1 MARERIAVA
10 AAHASFAYAAPI
22 LTDVTLAL
30 GAGWHGLVGANG
42 AGKTTFLRMI
52 LGEIAPETGTIRVE
66 PDRARIVLCP
76 QPVDVRTDD
85 VTRFCDDGGARA
97 RRLRDRLALD
107 PTSLDRWST
116 LSPGER
122 KRWQVGA
129 ALAEEPDILLLD
141 EPTNHIDAS
150 ARALLVEALHGF
162 RGLGIVVS
170 HDRAL
175 LDGLTRVTLRVHR
188 CAVRVYPVPYTMAKA
203 QWELEERHAQD
214 ERDKAAERANTA
226 QKALGDAHRNHDPG
240 YRARSLRGLD
250 PRDHD
255 ARSFV
260 TKFRMNT
267 ADHRLGQRVGVARH
281 AAERAAEAV
290 PKIERDKTL
299 GRSLFVGYER
309 ARAPKIAALAGET
322 LRAGEHEILRDVRV
336 EVRRDDRIAI
346 RGDNGA
352 GKTTLM
358 RALLDASTAPENRL
372 FYLPQDIDT
381 EEGAALLVH
390 TMNLE
395 PASRGRV
402 LALVAALGVD
412 PDRLL
417 RSRSPSP
424 GEARKIA
431 IAWGLGR
438 HVWAAFLD
446 EPTNHLDLPSIER
459 LERALAA
466 YPGALV
472 LVTHDDDFARA
483 CTHTTWHLD
492 PNAGG
497 AVRAPSRPWSSLRK
511 IDDANSFGLQSA
523 EVAGGCIALTA
534 NSSNI
539 GHRRAE

>member
-1 MARERIAVA
+1 MARERIALA

-52 LGEIAPETGTIRVE
+52 LREIAPEAGSIRIE
-66 PDRARIVLCP
+66 PDRARMVLCP
-76 QPVDVRTDD
+76 QPVDARTED
-85 VTRFCDDGGARA
+85 VIRFGDDGSARA

-107 PTSLDRWST
+107 PMSLDRWPT

-175 LDGLTRVTLRVHR
+175 LDGLTRVTLRLHR
-188 CAVRVYPVPYTMAKA
+188 CAVRVYPAPYTMAKA

-214 ERDKAAERANTA
+214 ERDKAADRANTA
-226 QKALGDAHRNHDPG
+226 QKALGDARRNHDAG
-240 YRARSLRGLD
+240 YRERTLRAID

-255 ARSFV
+255 GRSFV
-260 TKFRMNT
+260 TKGGMHA
-267 ADHRLGQRVGVARH
+267 ADRRLGQRVGVARR

-290 PKIERDKTL
+290 PKMERDKTL

-309 ARAPKIAALAGET
+309 ARAPKIATLSGVT
-322 LRAGEHEILRDVRV
+322 LRAGEREILRDVRV
-336 EVRRDDRIAI
+336 EVRREDRIAI

-352 GKTTLM
+352 GKTTLL
-358 RALLDASTAPENRL
+358 RALLEASTVPANRL

-381 EEGAALLVH
+381 EEGTALLVE

-438 HVWAAFLD
+438 HAWGAFLD

-483 CTHTTWHLD
+483 CTQTTWQLD
-492 PNAGG
+492 PNASE
-497 AVRAPSRPWSSLRK
+497 AIRVPSSPCPSPPT
-511 IDDANSFGLQSA
+511 IDDAPS
-523 EVAGGCIALTA
+523 
-534 NSSNI
+534 
-539 GHRRAE
+539 